1 MIFGL
6 IKSVLKSLELYL
18 AFKNKA
24 FYRDLIDDHREREKG
39 LINEIEKYRSSGS
52 SNDADR
58 ADLLRDQLLTEREQF
73 ESLWQP
79 STLSLKAGTKVQ
91 TVEGIYQAQTD
102 EIWHSDKRFRQ
113 LERKVY
119 NK

>member
-1 MIFGL
+1 MILGL

-39 LINEIEKYRSSGS
+39 LINEIEKYRSSGN
-52 SNDADR
+52 SNDALR

-73 ESLWQP
+73 ESLAATYLASQGGNKGSDSGGNLP
-79 STLSLKAGTKVQ
+79 SP
-91 TVEGIYQAQTD
+91 
-102 EIWHSDKRFRQ
+102 DK
-113 LERKVY
+113 
-119 NK
+119 

>member
-6 IKSVLKSLELYL
+6 IRSVLKSLELYL

-52 SNDADR
+52 SNDALR
-58 ADLLRDQLLTEREQF
+58 ADLLRDQLLTERRQF
-73 ESLWQP
+73 ESLAAAYVASQGGDKGTD
-79 STLSLKAGTKVQ
+79 SGGDLSSPDQ
-91 TVEGIYQAQTD
+91 
-102 EIWHSDKRFRQ
+102 
-113 LERKVY
+113 
-119 NK
+119 

>member
-39 LINEIEKYRSSGS
+39 FINEIEKYRSSGN
-52 SNDADR
+52 SNDALR
-58 ADLLRDQLLTEREQF
+58 ADLLRDQLLKEKEQF
-73 ESLWQP
+73 KYLTDLYASNEVVP
-79 STLSLKAGTKVQ
+79 SPEKIQK
-91 TVEGIYQAQTD
+91 ED
-102 EIWHSDKRFRQ
+102 
-113 LERKVY
+113 
-119 NK
+119 

>member
-24 FYRDLIDDHREREKG
+24 FYRDLVNDHREREKG

-52 SNDADR
+52 SNDALR
-58 ADLLRDQLLTEREQF
+58 ADLLRDQLLAERSQF
-73 ESLWQP
+73 EHLQSAYVASQGGDKGTN
-79 STLSLKAGTKVQ
+79 SGGNLSS
-91 TVEGIYQAQTD
+91 TD
-102 EIWHSDKRFRQ
+102 E
-113 LERKVY
+113 
-119 NK
+119 

>member
-58 ADLLRDQLLTEREQF
+58 ADLLRDQLLKEKEQF
-73 ESLWQP
+73 KYLTDLYASNEVVP
-79 STLSLKAGTKVQ
+79 SPAKIQK
-91 TVEGIYQAQTD
+91 ED
-102 EIWHSDKRFRQ
+102 
-113 LERKVY
+113 
-119 NK
+119 

>member
-24 FYRDLIDDHREREKG
+24 FYRDLVNDHREREKG

-58 ADLLRDQLLTEREQF
+58 ADLLRDQLLAERRQF
-73 ESLWQP
+73 ESLSAAYVASQGGDKGTN
-79 STLSLKAGTKVQ
+79 SGGDLSSPDQ
-91 TVEGIYQAQTD
+91 
-102 EIWHSDKRFRQ
+102 
-113 LERKVY
+113 
-119 NK
+119 

>member
-58 ADLLRDQLLTEREQF
+58 ADLLRDQLLAERRQF
-73 ESLWQP
+73 EYL
-79 STLSLKAGTKVQ
+79 STLYSQ
-91 TVEGIYQAQTD
+91 SEGGD
-102 EIWHSDKRFRQ
+102 KGSDSGGNLSSPDQ
-113 LERKVY
+113 
-119 NK
+119 

>member
-39 LINEIEKYRSSGS
+39 LINEIEKYRSSGN
-52 SNDADR
+52 SNDALR
-58 ADLLRDQLLTEREQF
+58 ADLLRDQLLAEREQF
-73 ESLWQP
+73 ESLATTYVASQGGDKGSDSGGNLP
-79 STLSLKAGTKVQ
+79 ST
-91 TVEGIYQAQTD
+91 D
-102 EIWHSDKRFRQ
+102 R
-113 LERKVY
+113 
-119 NK
+119 

>member
-39 LINEIEKYRSSGS
+39 LINEIEKYRSSGN
-52 SNDADR
+52 SNDTLR
-58 ADLLRDQLLTEREQF
+58 ADLLRDQLLTERRQF
-73 ESLWQP
+73 EYLQSAYAKAQGGSKGPDSGGDLP
-79 STLSLKAGTKVQ
+79 SPDQ
-91 TVEGIYQAQTD
+91 
-102 EIWHSDKRFRQ
+102 
-113 LERKVY
+113 
-119 NK
+119 

>member
-39 LINEIEKYRSSGS
+39 LINEIEKYRSSGN
-52 SNDADR
+52 SNDALR

-73 ESLWQP
+73 ESLAATYFASQGGNKGSDSGGNLP
-79 STLSLKAGTKVQ
+79 SS
-91 TVEGIYQAQTD
+91 
-102 EIWHSDKRFRQ
+102 
-113 LERKVY
+113 

>member
-58 ADLLRDQLLTEREQF
+58 ADLLRDQLLTERRQF
-73 ESLWQP
+73 EYL
-79 STLSLKAGTKVQ
+79 STLYSQ
-91 TVEGIYQAQTD
+91 SEGGD
-102 EIWHSDKRFRQ
+102 KGSDSGGNLSSPDQ
-113 LERKVY
+113 
-119 NK
+119 